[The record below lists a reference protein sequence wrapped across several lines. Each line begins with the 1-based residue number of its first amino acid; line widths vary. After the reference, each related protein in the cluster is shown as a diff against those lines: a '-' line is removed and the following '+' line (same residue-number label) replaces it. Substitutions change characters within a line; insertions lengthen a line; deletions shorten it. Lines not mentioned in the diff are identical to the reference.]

1 MCRMR
6 KYRLRNITLLLICVV
21 LLNGA
26 GTLVVAQSPAGV
38 EQMAEQIRQI
48 DIRIAALQ
56 SELAALESQSDQSSR
71 DSVAIVSA
79 SAAQLAR
86 IESKMAQVDNMI
98 VSKKNEIGQ
107 IKAQRQGL
115 GRDSLQKV
123 SAFNSERTVLRDR
136 VRQAELSATGVQN
149 ELNVLTQRRA
159 QLQQFSQQQ
168 SDPSQV
174 SIQNEKS
181 RYDSIIVAKQ
191 EMLNGIHLQLKQMES
206 DSNAQAASLQSVQLK
221 NEQELQQINSELA
234 AADGRVQAAK
244 AALDQAKA
252 RLAEKKGAISA
263 TVQQLISRKATLASQ
278 LTQTS
283 SRIKG
288 YEAEQ
293 SRLRANAGAVQKKYE
308 AGRAPI
314 AAKLNEATTTLA
326 TREQQQKVW
335 TVIRE
340 KHAIDSAISTT
351 RNELD
356 ELIQQA
362 ASGKRGAKKLIDP
375 KEAELNALLGKLDG
389 FLREPGVKQME
400 AQLASLTMSQKR
412 ARIEQVLG
420 NIVNDVSKQTSLK
433 MQAEQAMA
441 QYDIQN
447 PLSSDPSL
455 KRMRQLDTL
464 LAAEQAKKTALN
476 SVIDTSDLQIK
487 MFKDS
492 IAAID
497 AAAYSEIAGLDSEY
511 RNASAQRSEIAAR
524 RDQTDRKLKSEYA
537 AGSSSIAA
545 IMNQL
550 GKVRQKATALQMEI
564 ENTQSRSLA
573 AQNSLLSA
581 QQKFE
586 QGKAVASNEA
596 EAIGNTIMEKE
607 RALQGTGTSL
617 QTTKTQLAATE
628 SNFQNEIAALNNSI
642 LAVEQEFAAKNAE
655 LQQMNTQRNS
665 LQFEYDGEVK
675 KQQSALASL
684 RASTSGSAGRRKK
697 IQSEIESL
705 KSRRA
710 SHLTQ
715 IKNRVAGLAGTISKT
730 NQDIERVN
738 AAYNAAIQDS
748 ITFESTRDNAF
759 LTTKRSITRQDSVLA
774 SVTKQIRNATVEYE
788 KARSDSAAA
797 LSGKISAIAPH
808 VKKIRHLDSLISL
821 KERELSSLKSKRAQ
835 AVEDSTAGAQGAD
848 AAIVS
853 GTAELRKKQE
863 RIASLEM
870 LYAVQEKE
878 KKRIESEAASKG
890 EQFRNSRQIYASKI
904 LTQLSRLSDYQSRTA
919 ELNAELQAAE
929 ATLAAAEGQTAP
941 VVQKTSSQK
950 SIVQSTKDA
959 QVLIERIYTLM
970 GEDRMADAKKLF
982 DANVTQLKKYASPDA
997 VKMLESSF

>member
-1 MCRMR
+1 MR
-6 KYRLRNITLLLICVV
+6 RLKIYPLRNITLLLSCIV
-21 LLNGA
+21 LLHGA
-26 GTLVVAQSPAGV
+26 GTLVMAQSSVGV
-38 EQMAEQIRQI
+38 EQMVEQIRQI
-48 DIRIAALQ
+48 DSRITALQ
-56 SELAALESQSDQSSR
+56 SELAALELQSDQSGR

-86 IESKMAQVDNMI
+86 IESKMAQVDNLI
-98 VSKKNEIGQ
+98 ASKKNEIGQ

-123 SAFNSERTVLRDR
+123 SAYNSERTVLRDR
-136 VRQAELSATGVQN
+136 ARQTELVATGIQN

-168 SDPSQV
+168 SDASQV

-191 EMLNGIHLQLKQMES
+191 EMLNGMHLQLKQMES
-206 DSNAQAASLQSVQLK
+206 DSSAQAASLQSVQLK
-221 NEQELQQINSELA
+221 NEQELQLINSELA
-234 AADGRVQAAK
+234 TVDGRVQSAK

-252 RLAEKKGAISA
+252 RLAEKKGAVSA
-263 TVQQLISRKATLASQ
+263 IVQQIISRKATLASQ
-278 LTQTS
+278 LTQSS

-288 YEAEQ
+288 YEAEL
-293 SRLRANAGAVQKKYE
+293 SRLRSNAGAVQKKYE

-314 AAKLNEATTTLA
+314 VAKLNEAATTLA

-340 KHAIDSAISTT
+340 KFTLDSTITAT

-356 ELIQQA
+356 ELIQKA

-375 KEAELNALLGKLDG
+375 KEAQLNALLGKLDG
-389 FLREPGVKQME
+389 YLHEPGVKQME
-400 AQLASLTMSQKR
+400 AQLASMTMSQKR
-412 ARIEQVLG
+412 VRIEQVLS
-420 NIVNDVSKQTSLK
+420 NIVNDLSKQTTLK
-433 MQAEQAMA
+433 TQAQQALA
-441 QYDIQN
+441 QYDAQN

-487 MFKDS
+487 VFKDS
-492 IAAID
+492 IAVID
-497 AAAYSEIAGLDSEY
+497 AAAYKEIAGIDSEY
-511 RNASAQRSEIAAR
+511 RNASAQRTEIAKR
-524 RDQTDRKLKSEYA
+524 RDQADRKLKSEYA

-545 IMNQL
+545 VVKQL
-550 GKVRQKATALQMEI
+550 GKVRQKAAALQMEI
-564 ENTQSRSLA
+564 QNTQSRSSA
-573 AQNSLLSA
+573 AQNRLLSA

-596 EAIGNTIMEKE
+596 ETIGNTIMEKE
-607 RALQGTGTSL
+607 RVLQGTGTSL
-617 QTTKTQLAATE
+617 QTVKSQLAATE
-628 SNFQNEIAALNNSI
+628 SNFQNELTVLNNSI
-642 LAVEQEFAAKNAE
+642 LAVEQQIAAKNAE

-665 LQFEYDGEVK
+665 LQFEYDSEIK

-684 RASTSGSAGRRKK
+684 RASTSGSALRRKT
-697 IQSEIESL
+697 IQSEITSL
-705 KSRRA
+705 QGRRA
-710 SHLTQ
+710 SQLTQ
-715 IKNRVAGLAGTISKT
+715 IKNRVAGLSGTISKT

-738 AAYNAAIQDS
+738 NAYNAAIQDS

-759 LTTKRSITRQDSVLA
+759 LATKRSIARQDSVLA
-774 SVTKQIRNATVEYE
+774 LVTKQIQNAIVEYE

-797 LSGKISAIAPH
+797 FSGKISAIAPH
-808 VKKIRHLDSLISL
+808 VKKIRQLDSLISL

-835 AVEDSTAGAQGAD
+835 AVGDSIAGAQGAD

-853 GTAELRKKQE
+853 GAAELRKKQE
-863 RIASLEM
+863 RIASLEVQ
-870 LYAVQEKE
+870 YAVQEKE

-904 LTQLSRLSDYQSRTA
+904 LAQLSRLSDYQSRTTA
-919 ELNAELQAAE
+919 LNAELQAAE
-929 ATLAAAEGQTAP
+929 AALAVAEGQTAP
-941 VVQKTSSQK
+941 VVQKTSSKK
-950 SIVQSTKDA
+950 STVKNGKDA
-959 QVLIERIYTLM
+959 QMLIERIYSLM

-982 DANVTQLKKYASPDA
+982 NSNVKQLKKYASPDA